1 MVTKFKVFVTLFLR
15 KAVIVHVN
23 VKMKMKD
30 LNSGFKIADL
40 IVKRLENRLTEEEYQ
55 YLEEWKQANKKNAIL
70 FQKLSMDP
78 QKQYLDRESRL
89 EKSNKSANWGK
100 IQDKIKKDKVRKLNM
115 NFLKIAAVLILA
127 IGSTLFFSNLLDNN
141 VSNVINPGKQ
151 QAILITSDGERYE
164 LDEEVTIKD
173 GAVFISNKTQE
184 LIYQK
189 KSNITKSQL
198 TYNTIIIPLGG
209 EYKLTLMDG
218 TRIWLNSNSKLR
230 FPSEFGSGIR
240 KVELKGEAFFEVAK
254 DSVHPFVVDVNKAQ
268 VRVLGTS
275 FNVNAYSDLNEI
287 VTTLVEGKVE
297 VSDTLFGNKVK
308 LLPNEQYR
316 FNESTG
322 KTIKQIVDTEIYTAW
337 KDGRFVFEN
346 ESLEDIMTRLS
357 RWYNVEVSFINES
370 VKKLRF
376 SGDLTRYDNIDQILE
391 LIEITQKVKFT
402 IKDRNLLVEEV

>member
-1 MVTKFKVFVTLFLR
+1 
-15 KAVIVHVN
+15 
-23 VKMKMKD
+23 MKD

-40 IVKRLENRLTEEEYQ
+40 IVKRLENRLTEEEFQ
-55 YLEEWKQANKKNAIL
+55 YLEEWKQANEENAIL
-70 FQKLSMDP
+70 FHKLSMDP
-78 QKQYLDRESRL
+78 ERQYLERELKL
-89 EKSNKSANWGK
+89 EQSNKRANWDK
-100 IQDKIKKDKVRKLNM
+100 IQAKIKNERVRKLKV
-115 NFLKIAAVLILA
+115 NFLRAVAVLILA
-127 IGSTLFFSNLLDNN
+127 IGSTLFFTNLLDNN
-141 VSNVINPGKQ
+141 LSNIIGPGTQ
-151 QAILITSDGERYE
+151 QAILITSDGERYQ
-164 LDEEVTIKD
+164 LNEEVTIKEGD
-173 GAVFISNKTQE
+173 VFISNKTQE

-198 TYNTIIIPLGG
+198 TYNTIIIPRGG

-254 DSVHPFVVDVNKAQ
+254 DSVHPFVVNANKAQ
-268 VRVLGTS
+268 VKVLGTS

-287 VTTLVEGKVE
+287 VTTLVEGRVE

-316 FNESTG
+316 FNKLTG
-322 KTIKQIVDTEIYTAW
+322 KTLKQIVDTEIYTAW

-357 RWYNVEVSFINES
+357 RWYNVDVSFLNES

-391 LIEITQKVKFT
+391 LIEVTQKVKFT
-402 IKDRNLLVEEV
+402 IKDRALLVEEV

>member
-1 MVTKFKVFVTLFLR
+1 
-15 KAVIVHVN
+15 
-23 VKMKMKD
+23 MKMKD

-40 IVKRLENRLTEEEYQ
+40 IVKRLENRLTDEEFQ
-55 YLEEWKQANKKNAIL
+55 YLEEWKQANEENAIL
-70 FQKLSMDP
+70 FHKLSMDP
-78 QKQYLDRESRL
+78 ERQYLERELKL
-89 EKSNKSANWGK
+89 EQSNKRANWDK
-100 IQDKIKKDKVRKLNM
+100 IQAKIKNDRVRKLKV
-115 NFLKIAAVLILA
+115 NFLRAVAVLILA

-141 VSNVINPGKQ
+141 ISNVIGPGTQ
-151 QAILITSDGERYE
+151 QAILITSDGERYQ
-164 LDEEVTIKD
+164 LNEEVTIKEGD
-173 GAVFISNKTQE
+173 VFISNKTQE

-198 TYNTIIIPLGG
+198 TYNTIIIPRGG

-254 DSVHPFVVDVNKAQ
+254 DSVHPFVVNANKAQ
-268 VRVLGTS
+268 VKVLGTS

-287 VTTLVEGKVE
+287 VTTLVEGRVE

-316 FNESTG
+316 FNKLTG
-322 KTIKQIVDTEIYTAW
+322 KTLKQIVDTEIYTAW

-357 RWYNVEVSFINES
+357 RWYNVDVSFLNES

-391 LIEITQKVKFT
+391 LIEVTQKVKFT
-402 IKDRNLLVEEV
+402 IKDRALLVEEV

>member
-1 MVTKFKVFVTLFLR
+1 
-15 KAVIVHVN
+15 
-23 VKMKMKD
+23 MKD

-40 IVKRLENRLTEEEYQ
+40 IVKRLENRLTDEEFQ
-55 YLEEWKQANKKNAIL
+55 YLEEWKQANEENAIL
-70 FQKLSMDP
+70 FHKLSMDP
-78 QKQYLDRESRL
+78 ERQYLERELKL
-89 EKSNKSANWGK
+89 EQSNKRANWDK
-100 IQDKIKKDKVRKLNM
+100 IQAKIKNDRVRKLKV
-115 NFLKIAAVLILA
+115 NFLRAVAVLILA

-141 VSNVINPGKQ
+141 ISNVIGPGTQ
-151 QAILITSDGERYE
+151 QAILITSDGERYQ
-164 LDEEVTIKD
+164 LNEEVTIKEGD
-173 GAVFISNKTQE
+173 VFISNKTQE

-198 TYNTIIIPLGG
+198 TYNTIIIPRGG

-254 DSVHPFVVDVNKAQ
+254 DSVHPFVVNANKAQ
-268 VRVLGTS
+268 VKVLGTS

-287 VTTLVEGKVE
+287 VTTLVEGRVE

-316 FNESTG
+316 FNKLTG
-322 KTIKQIVDTEIYTAW
+322 KTLKQIVDTEIYTAW

-357 RWYNVEVSFINES
+357 RWYNVDVSFLNES

-391 LIEITQKVKFT
+391 LIEVTQKVKFT
-402 IKDRNLLVEEV
+402 IKDRALLVEEV

>member
-1 MVTKFKVFVTLFLR
+1 MFVTLFLR
-15 KAVIVHVN
+15 ETVIVHVN
-23 VKMKMKD
+23 AKMKMKD

-40 IVKRLENRLTEEEYQ
+40 IVKRLENRLTEEEFQ
-55 YLEEWKQANKKNAIL
+55 YLEEWKLANEENAIL
-70 FQKLSMDP
+70 FHKLSMDP
-78 QKQYLDRESRL
+78 EKQYLQRELQL
-89 EKSNKSANWGK
+89 EQSNKRANWDK
-100 IQDKIKKDKVRKLNM
+100 IQAKIKNNRTKRLKI
-115 NFLKIAAVLILA
+115 NFLRAVAVLVLA
-127 IGSTLFFSNLLDNN
+127 IGSTLFFSNLLENS
-141 VSNVINPGKQ
+141 VSNVIGPGTQ
-151 QAILITSDGERYE
+151 QAILITSDGERYH

-173 GAVFISNKTQE
+173 GDVFISNKTQE

-189 KSNITKSQL
+189 KTNITKSQL
-198 TYNTIIIPLGG
+198 TYNTIIIPRGG

-254 DSVHPFVVDVNKAQ
+254 DSVHPFVVNANKEQ
-268 VRVLGTS
+268 VKVLGTS

-287 VTTLVEGKVE
+287 VTTLVEGRVE

-316 FNESTG
+316 FNKLTG
-322 KTIKQIVDTEIYTAW
+322 KTLKQIVDTEIYTAW

-357 RWYNVEVSFINES
+357 RWYNVEVSFLNES

-391 LIEITQKVKFT
+391 LIEVTQKVKFT
-402 IKDRNLLVEEV
+402 IKDRALLVEEV

>member
-1 MVTKFKVFVTLFLR
+1 MFVTLFLR
-15 KAVIVHVN
+15 ETVIVHVN
-23 VKMKMKD
+23 AKMKMKD

-40 IVKRLENRLTEEEYQ
+40 IVKRLEDRLTDEECQ
-55 YLEEWKQANKKNAIL
+55 YLEEWKQANEENSIL
-70 FQKLSMDP
+70 FQKLSMNP
-78 QKQYLDRESRL
+78 EKQYLERESKL
-89 EKSNKSANWGK
+89 EKSNKKANWDK
-100 IQDKIKKDKVRKLNM
+100 IQAKIKKGKVRKLNM
-115 NFLKIAAVLILA
+115 NFLKIAAVLILT

-141 VSNVINPGKQ
+141 VSSVINPGKQ
-151 QAILITSDGERYE
+151 QAILITSDGERYQ
-164 LDEEVTIKD
+164 LDEEVIIKEGD
-173 GAVFISNKTQE
+173 VFISNKTQE

-198 TYNTIIIPLGG
+198 TYNTIIIPKGG

-254 DSVHPFVVDVNKAQ
+254 DSVHPFVVNANKAQ
-268 VRVLGTS
+268 VKVLGTS
-275 FNVNAYSDLNEI
+275 FNVNAYLDLNEI

-316 FNESTG
+316 FNKSNG
-322 KTIKQIVDTEIYTAW
+322 KTLKQVVDTEIYTAW

-346 ESLEDIMTRLS
+346 ESLEDIMIRLS
-357 RWYNVEVSFINES
+357 RWYNVEVSFLNES
-370 VKKLRF
+370 VKELRF

-391 LIEITQKVKFT
+391 LIEVTQKVKFT
-402 IKDRNLLVEEV
+402 IKDRALWVEEV

>member
-1 MVTKFKVFVTLFLR
+1 MFVTLFLR
-15 KAVIVHVN
+15 ETVIVHIN
-23 VKMKMKD
+23 AKMKMKD

-40 IVKRLENRLTEEEYQ
+40 IVKRLEDRLTDEECQ
-55 YLEEWKQANKKNAIL
+55 YLEEWKQANEENSIL
-70 FQKLSMDP
+70 FQKLSMNP
-78 QKQYLDRESRL
+78 EKQYLERESKL
-89 EKSNKSANWGK
+89 EKSNKKANWDK
-100 IQDKIKKDKVRKLNM
+100 IQAKIKKGKVRKLNM
-115 NFLKIAAVLILA
+115 NFLKIAAVLILT

-141 VSNVINPGKQ
+141 VSSVINPGKQ
-151 QAILITSDGERYE
+151 QAILITSDGERYQ
-164 LDEEVTIKD
+164 LDEEVIIKEGD
-173 GAVFISNKTQE
+173 VFISNKTQE

-198 TYNTIIIPLGG
+198 TYNTIIIPKGG

-254 DSVHPFVVDVNKAQ
+254 DSVHPFVVNANKAQ
-268 VRVLGTS
+268 VKVLGTS

-316 FNESTG
+316 FNKSNG
-322 KTIKQIVDTEIYTAW
+322 KTLKQVVDTEIYTAW

-346 ESLEDIMTRLS
+346 ESLEDIMIRLS
-357 RWYNVEVSFINES
+357 RWYNVEVSFLNES
-370 VKKLRF
+370 VKELRF

-391 LIEITQKVKFT
+391 LIEVTQKVKFT
-402 IKDRNLLVEEV
+402 IKDRALWVEEV

>member
-1 MVTKFKVFVTLFLR
+1 
-15 KAVIVHVN
+15 
-23 VKMKMKD
+23 MKMKD

-40 IVKRLENRLTEEEYQ
+40 IVKRLEDRLTDEECQ
-55 YLEEWKQANKKNAIL
+55 YLEEWKQANEENSIL
-70 FQKLSMDP
+70 FQKLSMNP
-78 QKQYLDRESRL
+78 EKQYLERESKL
-89 EKSNKSANWGK
+89 EKSNKKANWDK
-100 IQDKIKKDKVRKLNM
+100 IQAKIKKGKVRKLNM
-115 NFLKIAAVLILA
+115 NFLKIAAVLILT

-141 VSNVINPGKQ
+141 VSSVINPGKQ
-151 QAILITSDGERYE
+151 QAILITSDGERYQ
-164 LDEEVTIKD
+164 LDEEVIIKEGD
-173 GAVFISNKTQE
+173 VFISNKTQE

-198 TYNTIIIPLGG
+198 TYNTIIIPKGG

-254 DSVHPFVVDVNKAQ
+254 DSVHPFVVNANKAQ
-268 VRVLGTS
+268 VKVLGTS

-316 FNESTG
+316 FNKSNG
-322 KTIKQIVDTEIYTAW
+322 KTLKQVVDTEIYTAW

-346 ESLEDIMTRLS
+346 ESLEDIMIRLS
-357 RWYNVEVSFINES
+357 RWYNVEVSFLNES
-370 VKKLRF
+370 VKELRF

-391 LIEITQKVKFT
+391 LIEVTQKVKFT
-402 IKDRNLLVEEV
+402 IKDRALWVEEV

>member
-1 MVTKFKVFVTLFLR
+1 
-15 KAVIVHVN
+15 
-23 VKMKMKD
+23 MKMKD

-40 IVKRLENRLTEEEYQ
+40 IVKRLDNRLTEEEFQ
-55 YLEEWKQANKKNAIL
+55 YLEEWKQANEENAIL
-70 FQKLSMDP
+70 FHKLSMDP
-78 QKQYLDRESRL
+78 ERQYLERELKL
-89 EKSNKSANWGK
+89 EQSNKRANWDK
-100 IQDKIKKDKVRKLNM
+100 IQAKIKNDKVRKLKV
-115 NFLKIAAVLILA
+115 NFLRAVAVLILA
-127 IGSTLFFSNLLDNN
+127 IGSTLFFTNLLDNN
-141 VSNVINPGKQ
+141 LSNVIGPGTQ
-151 QAILITSDGERYE
+151 QAILITCDGERYH

-173 GAVFISNKTQE
+173 GDVFISNKTQE

-189 KSNITKSQL
+189 KTNITKSQL
-198 TYNTIIIPLGG
+198 TYNTIIIPRGG

-254 DSVHPFVVDVNKAQ
+254 DSVHPFVVNANKAQ
-268 VRVLGTS
+268 VKVLGTS

-287 VTTLVEGKVE
+287 VTTLVEGRVE

-316 FNESTG
+316 FNKLTG
-322 KTIKQIVDTEIYTAW
+322 KTLKQIVDTEIYTAW

-357 RWYNVEVSFINES
+357 RWYNVDVSFLNES

-391 LIEITQKVKFT
+391 LIEVTQKVKFT
-402 IKDRNLLVEEV
+402 IKDRALLVEEV

>member
-1 MVTKFKVFVTLFLR
+1 MTKLKTFVTLFLR
-15 KAVIVHVN
+15 ETVIVHVN
-23 VKMKMKD
+23 AKMKMKD

-40 IVKRLENRLTEEEYQ
+40 IVKRLENRLTDEEFQ
-55 YLEEWKQANKKNAIL
+55 YLEEWKQANEENAIL
-70 FQKLSMDP
+70 FHKLSMDP
-78 QKQYLDRESRL
+78 ERQYLERELKL
-89 EKSNKSANWGK
+89 EQSNKRANWDK
-100 IQDKIKKDKVRKLNM
+100 IQAKIKNDRVRKLKV
-115 NFLKIAAVLILA
+115 NFLRAVAVLILA

-141 VSNVINPGKQ
+141 ISNVIGPGTQ
-151 QAILITSDGERYE
+151 QAILITSDGERYQ
-164 LDEEVTIKD
+164 LNEEVTIKEGD
-173 GAVFISNKTQE
+173 VFISNKTQE

-198 TYNTIIIPLGG
+198 TYNTIIIPRGG

-254 DSVHPFVVDVNKAQ
+254 DSVHPFVVNANKAQ
-268 VRVLGTS
+268 VKVLGTS

-287 VTTLVEGKVE
+287 VTTLVEGRVE

-316 FNESTG
+316 FNKLTG
-322 KTIKQIVDTEIYTAW
+322 KTLKQIVDTEIYTAW

-357 RWYNVEVSFINES
+357 RWYNVDVSFLNES

-391 LIEITQKVKFT
+391 LIEVTQKVKFT
-402 IKDRNLLVEEV
+402 IKDRALLVEEV

>member
-1 MVTKFKVFVTLFLR
+1 MFVTLFLR
-15 KAVIVHVN
+15 ETVIVHVN
-23 VKMKMKD
+23 AKMKMKD
-30 LNSGFKIADL
+30 LYSGFKIADL
-40 IVKRLENRLTEEEYQ
+40 IVKRLENRLTDEEFQ
-55 YLEEWKQANKKNAIL
+55 YLEEWKQANEENAIL
-70 FQKLSMDP
+70 FHKLSMDP
-78 QKQYLDRESRL
+78 ERQYLERELKL
-89 EKSNKSANWGK
+89 EQSNKRANWDK
-100 IQDKIKKDKVRKLNM
+100 IQAKIKNDKVRKLKV
-115 NFLKIAAVLILA
+115 NFLRAVAVLILA

-141 VSNVINPGKQ
+141 LSNIIGPGKQ
-151 QAILITSDGERYE
+151 QAILITSDGERYQ
-164 LDEEVTIKD
+164 LNEEVTIKEGD
-173 GAVFISNKTQE
+173 VFISNKTQE

-198 TYNTIIIPLGG
+198 TYNTIIIPRGG

-254 DSVHPFVVDVNKAQ
+254 DSVHPFVVNANKAQ
-268 VRVLGTS
+268 VKVLGTS

-287 VTTLVEGKVE
+287 VTTLVEGRVE

-316 FNESTG
+316 FNKLTG
-322 KTIKQIVDTEIYTAW
+322 KTLKQIVDTEIYTAW

-357 RWYNVEVSFINES
+357 RWYNVDVSFLNES

-391 LIEITQKVKFT
+391 LIEVTQKVKFT
-402 IKDRNLLVEEV
+402 IKDRALLVEEV

>member
-1 MVTKFKVFVTLFLR
+1 MFVTLFLR
-15 KAVIVHVN
+15 ETVIVHVN
-23 VKMKMKD
+23 AKMKMKD

-40 IVKRLENRLTEEEYQ
+40 IVKRLENRLTEEEFQ
-55 YLEEWKQANKKNAIL
+55 YLEEWKQANEENAIL
-70 FQKLSMDP
+70 FHKLSMDP
-78 QKQYLDRESRL
+78 ERQYLERELKL
-89 EKSNKSANWGK
+89 EQSNKRANWDK
-100 IQDKIKKDKVRKLNM
+100 IQAKIKNERVRKLKV
-115 NFLKIAAVLILA
+115 NFLRAVAVLILA
-127 IGSTLFFSNLLDNN
+127 IGSTLFFTNLLDNN
-141 VSNVINPGKQ
+141 LSNIIGPGTQ
-151 QAILITSDGERYE
+151 QAILITSDGERYQ
-164 LDEEVTIKD
+164 LNEEVTIKEGD
-173 GAVFISNKTQE
+173 VFISNKTQE

-198 TYNTIIIPLGG
+198 TYNTIIIPRGG

-254 DSVHPFVVDVNKAQ
+254 DSVHPFVVNANKAQ
-268 VRVLGTS
+268 VKVLGTS

-287 VTTLVEGKVE
+287 VTTLVEGRVE

-316 FNESTG
+316 FNKLTG
-322 KTIKQIVDTEIYTAW
+322 KTLKQIVDTEIYTAW

-357 RWYNVEVSFINES
+357 RWYNVDVSFLNES

-391 LIEITQKVKFT
+391 LIEVTQKVKFT
-402 IKDRNLLVEEV
+402 IKDRALLVEEV

>member
-1 MVTKFKVFVTLFLR
+1 
-15 KAVIVHVN
+15 
-23 VKMKMKD
+23 MKD

-40 IVKRLENRLTEEEYQ
+40 IVKRLEDRLTDEECQ
-55 YLEEWKQANKKNAIL
+55 YLEEWKQANEENSIL
-70 FQKLSMDP
+70 FQKLSMNP
-78 QKQYLDRESRL
+78 EKQYLERESKL
-89 EKSNKSANWGK
+89 EKSNKKANWDK
-100 IQDKIKKDKVRKLNM
+100 IQAKIKKGKVRKLNM
-115 NFLKIAAVLILA
+115 NFLKIAAVLILT

-141 VSNVINPGKQ
+141 VSSVINPGKQ
-151 QAILITSDGERYE
+151 QAILITSDGERYQ
-164 LDEEVTIKD
+164 LDEEVIIKEGD
-173 GAVFISNKTQE
+173 VFISNKTQE

-198 TYNTIIIPLGG
+198 TYNTIIIPKGG

-254 DSVHPFVVDVNKAQ
+254 DSVHPFVVNANKAQ
-268 VRVLGTS
+268 VKVLGTS
-275 FNVNAYSDLNEI
+275 FNVNAYLDLNEI

-316 FNESTG
+316 FNKSNG
-322 KTIKQIVDTEIYTAW
+322 KTLKQVVDTEIYTAW

-346 ESLEDIMTRLS
+346 ESLEDIMIRLS
-357 RWYNVEVSFINES
+357 RWYNVEVSFLNES
-370 VKKLRF
+370 VKELRF

-391 LIEITQKVKFT
+391 LIEVTQKVKFT
-402 IKDRNLLVEEV
+402 IKDRALWVEEV

>member
-1 MVTKFKVFVTLFLR
+1 
-15 KAVIVHVN
+15 
-23 VKMKMKD
+23 MKD

>member
-1 MVTKFKVFVTLFLR
+1 MFVTLFLR
-15 KAVIVHVN
+15 ETVIVHVN
-23 VKMKMKD
+23 AKMKMKD

-40 IVKRLENRLTEEEYQ
+40 IVKRLEDRLTDEECQ
-55 YLEEWKQANKKNAIL
+55 YLEEWKQANEENSIL
-70 FQKLSMDP
+70 FQKLSMNP
-78 QKQYLDRESRL
+78 EKQYLERESKL
-89 EKSNKSANWGK
+89 EKSNKKANWDK
-100 IQDKIKKDKVRKLNM
+100 IQAKIKKGKVRKLNM
-115 NFLKIAAVLILA
+115 NFLKIAAVLILT

-141 VSNVINPGKQ
+141 VSSVINPGKQ
-151 QAILITSDGERYE
+151 QAILITSDGERYQ
-164 LDEEVTIKD
+164 LDEEVIIKEGD
-173 GAVFISNKTQE
+173 VFISNKTQE

-198 TYNTIIIPLGG
+198 TYNTIIIPKGG

-254 DSVHPFVVDVNKAQ
+254 DSVHPFVVNANKAQ
-268 VRVLGTS
+268 VKVLGTS

-316 FNESTG
+316 FNKSNG
-322 KTIKQIVDTEIYTAW
+322 KTLKQVVDTEIYTAW

-346 ESLEDIMTRLS
+346 ESLEDIMIRLS
-357 RWYNVEVSFINES
+357 RWYNVEVSFLNES
-370 VKKLRF
+370 VKELRF

-391 LIEITQKVKFT
+391 LIEVTQKVKFT
-402 IKDRNLLVEEV
+402 IKDRALWVEEV

>member
-1 MVTKFKVFVTLFLR
+1 
-15 KAVIVHVN
+15 
-23 VKMKMKD
+23 MKD

-40 IVKRLENRLTEEEYQ
+40 IVKRLENRLTDEEFQ
-55 YLEEWKQANKKNAIL
+55 YLEEWKQANEENAIL
-70 FQKLSMDP
+70 FHKLSMDP
-78 QKQYLDRESRL
+78 ERQYLERELKL
-89 EKSNKSANWGK
+89 EQSNKRANWDK
-100 IQDKIKKDKVRKLNM
+100 IQAKIKNDRVRKLKV
-115 NFLKIAAVLILA
+115 NFLRAVAVLILA

-141 VSNVINPGKQ
+141 LSNIIGPGKQ
-151 QAILITSDGERYE
+151 QAILITSDGGRYK
-164 LDEEVTIKD
+164 LDEEVTIKEGD
-173 GAVFISNKTQE
+173 VFISNKTQE

-198 TYNTIIIPLGG
+198 TYNTIIIPRGG

-230 FPSEFGSGIR
+230 FPSEFGSGTR

-254 DSVHPFVVDVNKAQ
+254 DSVHPFVVNANKEQ
-268 VRVLGTS
+268 VKVLGTS

-287 VTTLVEGKVE
+287 VTTLVEGRVE

-316 FNESTG
+316 FNKLTG
-322 KTIKQIVDTEIYTAW
+322 KTLKQIVDTEIYTAW

-357 RWYNVEVSFINES
+357 RWYNIEVSFLNES

-391 LIEITQKVKFT
+391 LIEVTQKVKFT
-402 IKDRNLLVEEV
+402 IKDRALLVEEV

>member
-1 MVTKFKVFVTLFLR
+1 
-15 KAVIVHVN
+15 
-23 VKMKMKD
+23 MKD

-40 IVKRLENRLTEEEYQ
+40 IVKRLENRLTQEECQ
-55 YLEEWKQANKKNAIL
+55 YLEEWKQDNEENAIL
-70 FQKLSMDP
+70 FQKLSMNP
-78 QKQYLDRESRL
+78 EKQYLKRESKL
-89 EKSNKSANWGK
+89 EKSNKRANWDK
-100 IQDKIKKDKVRKLNM
+100 IQAKIKKDKVRKLNM
-115 NFLKIAAVLILA
+115 NLLKIAAVLILA
-127 IGSTLFFSNLLDNN
+127 IGSTLFFSNILENK
-141 VSNVINPGKQ
+141 VSNIISPGTQ
-151 QAILITSDGERYE
+151 QAILITSDGERYQ
-164 LDEEVTIKD
+164 LDEEIIIKEGD
-173 GAVFISNKTQE
+173 VFISNKTQE

-198 TYNTIIIPLGG
+198 TYNTIIIPRGG

-240 KVELKGEAFFEVAK
+240 RVELKGEAFFEVAK
-254 DSVHPFVVDVNKAQ
+254 DSVHPFVVNANKAQ
-268 VRVLGTS
+268 VKVLGTS

-287 VTTLVEGKVE
+287 VTTLVEGRVE

-308 LLPNEQYR
+308 LLPNEQFR
-316 FNESTG
+316 FNKSTG
-322 KTIKQIVDTEIYTAW
+322 EILKQVVNTDIYTAW

-357 RWYNVEVSFINES
+357 RWYNVEVSFLNES

-391 LIEITQKVKFT
+391 LIEVTQKVKFT
-402 IKDRNLLVEEV
+402 IKDRTLLVEEG

>member
-1 MVTKFKVFVTLFLR
+1 
-15 KAVIVHVN
+15 
-23 VKMKMKD
+23 MKD

-40 IVKRLENRLTEEEYQ
+40 IVKRLEDRLTDEECQ
-55 YLEEWKQANKKNAIL
+55 YLEEWKQANEENSIL
-70 FQKLSMDP
+70 FQKLSMNP
-78 QKQYLDRESRL
+78 EKQYLERESKL
-89 EKSNKSANWGK
+89 EKSNKKANWDK
-100 IQDKIKKDKVRKLNM
+100 IQAKIKKGKVRKLNM
-115 NFLKIAAVLILA
+115 NFLKIAAVLILT

-141 VSNVINPGKQ
+141 VSSVINPGKQ
-151 QAILITSDGERYE
+151 QAILITSDGERYQ
-164 LDEEVTIKD
+164 LDEEVIIKEGD
-173 GAVFISNKTQE
+173 VFISNKTQE

-198 TYNTIIIPLGG
+198 TYNTIIIPKGG

-254 DSVHPFVVDVNKAQ
+254 DSVHPFVVNANKAQ
-268 VRVLGTS
+268 VKVLGTS

-316 FNESTG
+316 FNKSNG
-322 KTIKQIVDTEIYTAW
+322 KTLKQVVDTEIYTAW

-346 ESLEDIMTRLS
+346 ESLEDIMIRLS
-357 RWYNVEVSFINES
+357 RWYNVEVSFLNES
-370 VKKLRF
+370 VKELRF

-391 LIEITQKVKFT
+391 LIEVTQKVKFT
-402 IKDRNLLVEEV
+402 IKDRALWVEEV